1 MVDLIRGLS
10 WPKGLMILH
19 SGVVYTWP
27 MMEGKLATACV
38 RVVRVFNILMS
49 TTWVARLRV

>member
-1 MVDLIRGLS
+1 MVDLITGLS
-10 WPKGLMILH
+10 WPKGLTILH

-38 RVVRVFNILMS
+38 RVVRVFNI
-49 TTWVARLRV
+49 